1 MATRNKAILHHLP
14 VRLLKTIYF
23 KQMKMHFNVAGSSQ
37 LKRVKAEKLL
47 QQKYLSFG
55 FFGSC
60 AFSTSQQSEFP
71 YPLFSLAVGLKEVIS
86 LAPSGF
92 FFFPFKEILGSLNFH
107 YFHYLYFVYFPS
119 VWLFCSVSFTLACI
133 KDSSLE
139 SLFVA
144 EHIKG
149 KGFPEINIVGYTS
162 SKQPELLFYVP
173 LTSSDKLCFSIY
185 SC

>member
-1 MATRNKAILHHLP
+1 MRGETFKKESSISISEGFIIFLEANDREESTSMATRNKAILHHLPAP

-92 FFFPFKEILGSLNFH
+92 FFPFKEILGSLDFH
-107 YFHYLYFVYFPS
+107 YFHYLYFVYLLS
-119 VWLFCSVSFTLACI
+119 VWLLCSV
-133 KDSSLE
+133 
-139 SLFVA
+139 
-144 EHIKG
+144 
-149 KGFPEINIVGYTS
+149 
-162 SKQPELLFYVP
+162 
-173 LTSSDKLCFSIY
+173 
-185 SC
+185 